1 MAVKK
6 NSAAF
11 VEAAIRDY
19 ERRNMPL
26 SETRDYAQEE
36 ANSLLRETARANVNA
51 KIDTHN
57 KSEFLKNV
65 KTMMLE
71 ECLLKLYNESLASIL
86 SESEQD
92 LITDNMRRNMIH
104 QFVVENGGA
113 NQLLMRFYRRNVFL
127 SELASC
133 VNYYSELVC
142 EACKKDDKCKDI
154 DGYYKIP
161 SDVQDSFY
169 RDLDTGDFGDVTMQ
183 ISGRVIDAIDRFVVD
198 NNEVMNNIKE
208 ILTTTKEKIASSK
221 KIGTAA
227 TDEATMLENVAK
239 RQITSL
245 KQRRAQNL
253 FGVMVEQTAKN
264 IVKDKALSETFV
276 HNGSLDVDKI
286 KTYCAASYTLIE
298 MANTSCMVKV
308 DEEYIKNF
316 IKTL

>member
-6 NSAAF
+6 NSTAF

-19 ERRNMPL
+19 ERRNMPI
-26 SETRDYAQEE
+26 SEMRDYAQEE
-36 ANSLLRETARANVNA
+36 ANNLLQEATRVSVNA
-51 KIDTHN
+51 KIDMHN

-65 KTMMLE
+65 KTTMLE
-71 ECLLKLYNESLASIL
+71 ECLLKLYNESLASVL
-86 SESEQD
+86 SESEQE

-113 NQLLMRFYRRNVFL
+113 NQLLMRFYRKNVFL
-127 SELASC
+127 SEMALC
-133 VNYYSELVC
+133 INHYSELVS

-169 RDLDTGDFGDVTMQ
+169 KDLDTGDFGDVTMQ

-198 NNEVMNNIKE
+198 NNETMNNIKE
-208 ILTTTKEKIASSK
+208 ILATTKEKINSSK

-227 TDEATMLENVAK
+227 TDEATILENVAK

-264 IVKDKALSETFV
+264 IVKDKTLSETFV

-298 MANTSCMVKV
+298 MANTSCMIKV